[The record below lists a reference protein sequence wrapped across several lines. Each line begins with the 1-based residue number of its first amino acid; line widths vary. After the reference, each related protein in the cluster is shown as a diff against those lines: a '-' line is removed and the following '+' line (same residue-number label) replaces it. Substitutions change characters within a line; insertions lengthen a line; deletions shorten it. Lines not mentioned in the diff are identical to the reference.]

1 MSTEHE
7 CEERKVEVLLLFA
20 LKGGFLITRNV
31 HRSMSLFFKVNF
43 SGFCSPTSGTDL
55 VLDP

>member
-7 CEERKVEVLLLFA
+7 CEGRKVEVLLLFA
-20 LKGGFLITRNV
+20 LKGGILITRNV
-31 HRSMSLFFKVNF
+31 DRNMSWFFKVYF

-55 VLDP
+55 VLDQ